1 VASDL
6 SDRPRSFLFLQGPLS
21 PLYARLAGQ
30 IEAAGHRVSRINL
43 CPGDWLHWR
52 RPGAVDYRGT
62 PADWPEFVRRE
73 MAARAVTDV
82 ILHGDRRPYH
92 AAAVTVAHKRG
103 ARVFVTELGYLRP
116 DWMTLERDA
125 AGAASHFSRDPA
137 VIEWLAVQSRPLDL
151 VPRYQAEFAKVAIP
165 DVAYNLANTLLRVLY
180 PHYQR
185 HTIYFPPLEYA
196 AWLVRLATRPLR
208 DRAATG
214 IAQEIAQHERVSFVF
229 ALQLEGDFQIR
240 AAARGGLTGALDEV
254 VGSFA
259 THAPEHTL
267 LVVKSHPLDNGL
279 ERWRRVLRDLG
290 RRHGVAARL
299 RFADGGTLEPLLARA
314 SGFISV
320 NSNAGIEALRAGV
333 PVKTLAPA
341 VYDVPGLVHAGPL
354 ETFWQSP
361 QKPDQ
366 RLLGLFLRALAGHTQ
381 VRGTIYS
388 DAGLIAAVN
397 GMAER
402 ILADTGAAGAY
413 RPPTADGTP
422 ARASDRRQ

>member
-1 VASDL
+1 MASDL

-21 PLYARLAGQ
+21 PLYARLAAQ
-30 IEAAGHRVSRINL
+30 LEAAGHRVGRVNL

-52 RPGAVDYRGT
+52 RAAAVDYRGT
-62 PADWPEFVRRE
+62 PAAWPEFVRRE

-92 AAAVTVAHKRG
+92 AAAIIAAHKRG
-103 ARVFVTELGYLRP
+103 ARVYVTELGYLRP

-125 AGAASHFSRDPA
+125 TSAASHFSRDPA

-151 VPRYQAEFAKVAIP
+151 VPRYQADFAKVAIP
-165 DVAYNLANTLLRVLY
+165 DVIYNLSNTLLRILY

-196 AWLVRLATRPLR
+196 AWLVRLVTHPLR
-208 DRAATG
+208 DRAATR
-214 IAQEIAQHERVSFVF
+214 IAQEIAQHDRTSFLF
-229 ALQLEGDFQIR
+229 ALQLEGDYQVR
-240 AAARGGLTGALDEV
+240 TGSCDGLGGALERV

-259 THAPEHTL
+259 THAPEHAL

-279 ERWRRVLRDLG
+279 ERWGSLLRDLG
-290 RRHGVAARL
+290 RRHGMASRL
-299 RFADGGTLEPLLARA
+299 RIADGGTLEPFLARV
-314 SGFISV
+314 SGFVSV

-341 VYDVPGLVHAGPL
+341 IYDVPGLVHQAPL
-354 ETFWQSP
+354 DTFWQAP
-361 QKPDQ
+361 EKPDQ
-366 RLLGLFLRALAGHTQ
+366 RLLGLFLRALAAHTQ

-402 ILADTGAAGAY
+402 ILADSGAAGAY
-413 RPPTADGTP
+413 RPPAADIPVRVT
-422 ARASDRRQ
+422 DRRP

>member
-1 VASDL
+1 MSADL

-30 IEAAGHRVSRINL
+30 LEAAGHRVGRINL

-52 RPGAVDYRGT
+52 RAGAVDYRGT
-62 PADWPEFVRRE
+62 PADWSEFVRRE

-92 AAAVTVAHKRG
+92 AAAIVAAHKRG
-103 ARVFVTELGYLRP
+103 ARVYVTELGYLRP

-125 AGAASHFSRDPA
+125 TSAGSHVSRDPA

-151 VPRYQAEFAKVAIP
+151 VPRYRAEFAKVAVP
-165 DVAYNLANTLLRVLY
+165 DVIYNLSNTLLRVLY

-196 AWLVRLATRPLR
+196 AWLVRFATRPLR
-208 DRAATG
+208 DRAAAR
-214 IAQEIAQHERVSFVF
+214 IAQEIAQHGHVSFLF

-240 AAARGGLTGALDEV
+240 TSRPDGLAGALDEV
-254 VGSFA
+254 VASFA
-259 THAPEHTL
+259 VHAPEHAL

-279 ERWRRVLRDLG
+279 ERWRSVLRDLG

-314 SGFISV
+314 SGFVSV

-341 VYDVPGLVHAGPL
+341 IYDVPGLVHRTPL
-354 ETFWQSP
+354 DTFWQSP
-361 QKPDQ
+361 EKPDQ
-366 RLLGLFLRALAGHTQ
+366 RLLGLFLRALAAHTQ

-402 ILADTGAAGAY
+402 ILADTGAPGAY
-413 RPPTADGTP
+413 RPRGADAHARTADRLP
-422 ARASDRRQ
+422 